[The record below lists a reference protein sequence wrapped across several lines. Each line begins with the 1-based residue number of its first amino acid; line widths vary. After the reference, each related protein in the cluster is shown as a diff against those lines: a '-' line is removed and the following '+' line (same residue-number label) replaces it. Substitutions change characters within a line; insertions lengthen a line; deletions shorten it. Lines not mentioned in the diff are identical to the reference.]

1 MKPIIIK
8 EFYEVFWDDVK
19 IPLLASIND
28 AFIKEELSTSQ
39 KQAVLKL
46 IEKKKI
52 SKRFIKTWRP
62 VSSLNA
68 DLKLKSI
75 LLDFVSSNQKVLI
88 KNSYISESRRLIY
101 HVLETASILNKKG
114 KKGLRVTVDIEKVF
128 DSVDHSFL
136 LAVLQKYGFRE
147 RFLKWIQILIK
158 NQEFCVINGRVTVKF
173 FSLDEGAHIKETQ
186 SLHSS

>member
-46 IEKKKI
+46 IEKINKW
-52 SKRFIKTWRP
+52 FIKTWRP

-75 LLDFVSSNQKVLI
+75 LLDFVSSNQTVLI

-114 KKGLRVTVDIEKVF
+114 KKGLRVTVDIEKVS